1 MGLPNTSVIK
11 VSSAKLPKTRS
22 TRPMPSPADRAG
34 AEKTITISGAQV
46 RAARAFLGWTS
57 RALAAK
63 AAVRIFTIEWI
74 EGDGKITGKDRNALA
89 AIKAMLEDGG
99 IEFTYNEGISG
110 VRLHPKKRP
119 K

>member
-1 MGLPNTSVIK
+1 MG
-11 VSSAKLPKTRS
+11 
-22 TRPMPSPADRAG
+22 
-34 AEKTITISGAQV
+34 
-46 RAARAFLGWTS
+46 S

-89 AIKAMLEDGG
+89 AIKAILEDGG

>member
-34 AEKTITISGAQV
+34 AGNTITISGAQV
-46 RAARAFLGWTS
+46 RAARAFLGWTP

-63 AAVRIFTIEWI
+63 AAVRIFTIEWV

-89 AIKAMLEDGG
+89 ALKAILEDGG
-99 IEFTYNEGISG
+99 IEFTYDDGIPG
-110 VRLHPKKRP
+110 VRLHSKNRP